1 MSFIESSETQKLR
14 HAVTEGEGE
23 LRSRASP
30 PLGLRP
36 ACGPRVAKADTTMW
50 GLAIWTYQAQKAH
63 KDTVGSSAAG
73 SSLSSTA
80 RVGRVCQLGGY
91 VGGGGYSR
99 THTDDDALTVHDM
112 VLRMSGN
119 ERALIVRT
127 AAIAQQ
133 PDWSPHIPAFRVVP
147 VPGRKGANKGIYDRH
162 GNQIGCEITYEG
174 YPPARAALAV
184 EHAREAYTAWWR
196 ALWVLRDALAGAGEL
211 VRWQVTGI
219 GAEREPWALK

>member
-14 HAVTEGEGE
+14 HTVTDGEGD

-36 ACGPRVAKADTTMW
+36 ARGPRAAKADVTMW
-50 GLAIWTYQAQKAH
+50 GLAVWTYQAQKAH
-63 KDTVGSSAAG
+63 KDSGGGGGNSC
-73 SSLSSTA
+73 SSTE
-80 RVGRVCQLGGY
+80 RVRRVCQLGGY
-91 VGGGGYSR
+91 VGGGGYAR

-133 PDWSPHIPAFRVVP
+133 PDWSPHIPEYRVVP

-162 GNQIGCEITYEG
+162 GNLIGHEIAYEG

-184 EHAREAYTAWWR
+184 AHARETYTTWWR
-196 ALWVLRDALAGAGEL
+196 ALHLLRDALTTAGEL
-211 VRWQVTGI
+211 LRWQITGV
-219 GAEREPWALK
+219 GAEREPWGVV